1 MASVDFGLRG
11 PVSIGRRVVALEID
25 DEPLSLRT
33 PSQGDY
39 LSRFIASA
47 SRGRVLDLVRI
58 DRRGLRHTYR
68 IRPDSRFSD
77 GNPVQTRHVLRAI
90 RAALHE
96 AVWQR
101 YLACLV
107 EVRGSGDEVVLTL
120 SEPAGYLPAL
130 LATVDFA
137 PIPSESGVGNGPYLP
152 PVPVDGGYLLR
163 PAPSAAADR
172 TVADLYLSVQRDVD
186 GVVERFESGKVDVT
200 CSTAFPLHR
209 LPDMQG
215 DPSYRTAPTG
225 ITARLEPV
233 PGSDLEMTAEHRR
246 AIAAAVDRQQISE
259 VLYRG
264 VRPAEPWLLTPP
276 AHRPLFSRP
285 LVIGYHEYYPNRQI
299 AELVGRQLERTLG
312 LATELL
318 PLDYAS
324 GSAAGAD
331 LLLVLRYPAFC
342 HPYAVFEPCN
352 LFVSDPQLDAA
363 LTELRLH
370 VDWSEQ
376 TIRRALIRLAEVCP
390 VIPVVHVDGHWL
402 ARPGLAGISR
412 SMRGGSFAGPIRRYR

>member
-11 PVSIGRRVVALEID
+11 PVSIGRRTVALEID

-33 PSQGDY
+33 PLQGDY

-47 SRGRVLDLVRI
+47 SRTRVLDPVRI
-58 DRRGLRHTYR
+58 DRNGLRQTYR

-77 GNPVQTRHVLRAI
+77 GNPVQTRHVLSAI

-107 EVRGSGDEVVLTL
+107 EVRGAGDEVVLTL

-130 LATVDFA
+130 LSTVDFA

-152 PVPVDGGYLLR
+152 PVPVEGGYLLR
-163 PAPSAAADR
+163 PAPAAAADR
-172 TVADLYLSVQRDVD
+172 TVAEIHLSVQKDVD
-186 GVVERFESGKVDVT
+186 GVVERFESGAIDVT
-200 CSTAFPLHR
+200 CSTAFPFYR
-209 LPDMQG
+209 LPEIQG
-215 DPSYRTAPTG
+215 DPAYRTAPTG

-246 AIAAAVDRQQISE
+246 AIATAIDRHQISE
-259 VLYRG
+259 VLFRG
-264 VRPAEPWLLTPP
+264 VRPAEPWLLTPT
-276 AHRPLFSRP
+276 ANRPNFSRP

-299 AELVGRQLERTLG
+299 AELVARQLERNLG
-312 LATELL
+312 MASELL

-324 GSAAGAD
+324 GSADGAD
-331 LLLVLRYPAFC
+331 LLLVLRYPAFN

-352 LFVSDPQLDAA
+352 LFTADPLLDMA
-363 LTELRLH
+363 LADLRAH

-376 TIRRALIRLAEVCP
+376 TIRRALVRLAEICP

-412 SMRGGSFAGPIRRYR
+412 SMRGASFTGPIRRYR

>member
-1 MASVDFGLRG
+1 MATADLGLGG
-11 PVSIGRRVVALEID
+11 PVSIGRRTVAIEID
-25 DEPLSLRT
+25 DEPLSLHT
-33 PSQGDY
+33 PSKGDY

-47 SRGRVLDLVRI
+47 SRRPVLEPVRV
-58 DRRGLRHTYR
+58 DRKGLRHTYR

-77 GNPVQTRHVLRAI
+77 GNPVQTRHVLAAI

-96 AVWQR
+96 PVWQR
-101 YLACLV
+101 YLACLI

-120 SEPAGYLPAL
+120 SEPAGYLPSL

-137 PIPSESGVGNGPYLP
+137 PIPAESGVGNGPYLP
-152 PVPVDGGYLLR
+152 PVPLDGGYLLR
-163 PAPSAAADR
+163 PAPASAADR
-172 TVADLYLSVQRDVD
+172 TVAELFLTVQRDVES
-186 GVVERFESGKVDVT
+186 VVERFESGVVDVT
-200 CSTAFPLHR
+200 CNTAFPLNR
-209 LPDMQG
+209 LADVQN
-215 DPSYRTAPTG
+215 DPAYRSAPTG

-233 PGSDLEMTAEHRR
+233 PGTGLQLSAEHRR
-246 AIAAAVDRQQISE
+246 ALAAAIDRQQITE

-264 VRPAEPWLLTPP
+264 VRPAEPWLLRPP
-276 AHRPLFSRP
+276 ANPPAFPRQ

-299 AELVGRQLERTLG
+299 AELVGRQLERNLG

-324 GSAAGAD
+324 GTAAGAD
-331 LLLVLRYPAFC
+331 LLLVLRYPAFN

-352 LFVSDPQLDAA
+352 LFLADPKLDAA
-363 LTELRLH
+363 LTELRAR

-376 TIRRALIRLAEVCP
+376 TIRQALIRLAEVCP
-390 VIPVVHVDGHWL
+390 VIPVVHIDGHWL

-412 SMRGGSFAGPIRRYR
+412 SMRGGSFTGPIRRYR